1 MPRIRI
7 SNHRLPIETGRYT
20 CNRKQRKDRL
30 CDKCNSNRVGDE
42 LHFILECKNS
52 TLLELRDKYISSY
65 YSSQPSMDKLVELFN
80 NRGQKLFKLA
90 RYVAEGLKLY

>member
-1 MPRIRI
+1 MMPAHIVTMSHTRIDTGV
-7 SNHRLPIETGRYT
+7 LPGYT
-20 CNRKQRKDRL
+20 
-30 CDKCNSNRVGDE
+30 
-42 LHFILECKNS
+42 HFILECKNS